1 MERSPSPIH
10 SQLWRPIKSPV
21 TNPMSVLIRTLVG
34 SLEVVA
40 NLGSA
45 NRLTVRSLTLLKK
58 NIKKR

>member
-1 MERSPSPIH
+1 
-10 SQLWRPIKSPV
+10 
-21 TNPMSVLIRTLVG
+21 MSVLIRTLVG

-58 NIKKR
+58 TLKKDKEKQRKLMSNAKRN